1 MSAFVG
7 FNNMM
12 SNRNKGSL
20 TKEDN
25 SVRIA
30 KEILLELDLAIK
42 HAEENLRVT
51 LQGREKQEA
60 ENEDGGL
67 SWFLMEKRRSEP
79 TQVERNEIARLAMN
93 LRPCDFHSFVD
104 EFRVSLEDETDAA
117 SVLRT
122 LQVMLNEYMAA
133 HSTREPGNKLLR
145 LVRNLSNVTLKS
157 YFGKR
162 SPKVIPLG
170 HENAD
175 QGNMVRGLSTTDQ
188 GDMVRV
194 LSTADQGNM
203 VGGLS
208 NADQGKIDDRL
219 YNLCGTSGACCEQ
232 ESSKVTTMQ
241 DSGCEDDDYEY
252 DSLNLGPKDLNIFS
266 LIPNEA
272 KYEKCFSKL
281 V

>member
-12 SNRNKGSL
+12 SNRYNGSL

-30 KEILLELDLAIK
+30 REILLELDLAIK

-51 LQGREKQEA
+51 LQGGERQEA

-67 SWFLMEKRRSEP
+67 SWFLMEKRRYEP
-79 TQVERNEIARLAMN
+79 TQVERSEIARLAMN
-93 LRPCDFHSFVD
+93 LRSCHFHSFVN

-162 SPKVIPLG
+162 SSKVIPLG
-170 HENAD
+170 YENAD
-175 QGNMVRGLSTTDQ
+175 QGNMVRGLS
-188 GDMVRV
+188 
-194 LSTADQGNM
+194 
-203 VGGLS
+203 
-208 NADQGKIDDRL
+208 NADQRRIDDRL
-219 YNLCGTSGACCEQ
+219 YNLCGASGACCEQ
-232 ESSKVTTMQ
+232 ENSKVATMQ

-252 DSLNLGPKDLNIFS
+252 DSLNLGPNDLNILS